1 MGIVIITILAYSAFV
16 LLMYVLNDEDIIDD
30 DLMHVIIGGPLVWL
44 LTVIG
49 LVCRAFA
56 SRAKEKMT
64 PEERKAY
71 NIKAN
76 TRDMERQKKAAEKSK
91 KYWTVKRQSAIA
103 KQYFAQYEA
112 YSKKHNFLP
121 AFNGDRFVVSS
132 MDEYDALGELRGVS
146 WKTKKRFCAAYY
158 ANREQM
164 ARIVE
169 SLSRAYTDADYK
181 SEYGNEDYGC
191 PNIKGIRVV
200 NL

>member
-1 MGIVIITILAYSAFV
+1 MPVVIITIFAYSAFI
-16 LLMYVLNDEDIIDD
+16 LLMYVLNDTDVIDD
-30 DLMHVIIGGPLVWL
+30 DLMHVLIGGPLMWL

-49 LVCRAFA
+49 CIFRVFA

-71 NIKAN
+71 NIRVN

-121 AFNGDRFVVSS
+121 AFNANSFVASS

-164 ARIVE
+164 AGIVE
-169 SLSRAYTDADYK
+169 SMSRAYTDADFK
-181 SEYGNEDYGC
+181 SEYGNADYRC

-200 NL
+200 SF